1 MRDLERELSALV
13 VEWPPTPD
21 LAAAI
26 RPQLEPQARRRFALP
41 RWQIALTG
49 LAILLGGVAA
59 VEPARSAVLE
69 FLGLKSVKIERRE
82 PVATPQP
89 PGTGLQLGRQV
100 TQAQAEKLVHG
111 FTPRPPAAL
120 GTPGAV
126 FFAEGPPSDGNVSYT
141 YAPGPGRPESAQTGV
156 GLLVTEFAPG
166 VTPFLEKTV
175 GAGAHIKRF
184 RIDGDPAYFISGA
197 RHGVMYEDP
206 DQTGYYEDQRLAG
219 TTLLVERSDMLIR
232 IEGELSRS
240 RAALIAAA
248 IPKPTP

>member
-1 MRDLERELSALV
+1 MRDLERDLSALV

-26 RPQLEPQARRRFALP
+26 RPRLEPHARRRFALP
-41 RWQIALTG
+41 RWRITLAG

-89 PGTGLQLGRQV
+89 PGTGLQLGRRV
-100 TQAQAEKLVHG
+100 TQAKAETLVHG
-111 FTPRPPAAL
+111 FTPRPPSAVGA
-120 GTPGAV
+120 PGAV

-141 YAPGPGRPESAQTGV
+141 YAPGPGLPESAQTGV
-156 GLLVTEFAPG
+156 GLLVTEFAPS
-166 VTPFLEKTV
+166 VTPFVEKSV
-175 GAGAHIKRF
+175 GLGAHLQRF
-184 RIDGDPAYFISGA
+184 RVDGDPAYFISGA

-206 DQTGYYEDQRLAG
+206 DQTGYFEEQRLAG
-219 TTLLVERSDMLIR
+219 TTFLLERADMLIR
-232 IEGELSRS
+232 IEGEITRTRATAIARS
-240 RAALIAAA
+240 
-248 IPKPTP
+248 IPTQ